1 MPWPI
6 TCITWSVQCLVASV
20 LSHTEDVKESRTYE
34 DRRPYAVPLRLA
46 DLAGPAYGVVE
57 LPLTLAWTGR
67 RDYDL
72 EDPADTNILYE
83 RVIVEAV
90 DADDLSR
97 LLNADRLRATW
108 SQLFL
113 PPRVR
118 RLWETQ
124 FPELSAAA

>member
-1 MPWPI
+1 M
-6 TCITWSVQCLVASV
+6 AFV
-20 LSHTEDVKESRTYE
+20 LSHTEEVTESWTYE

-46 DLAGPAYGVVE
+46 DLAGPACGVVE

-67 RDYDL
+67 RNYDL

-83 RVIVEAV
+83 RVIVEAA
-90 DADDLSR
+90 DAKDLSR

-108 SQLFL
+108 PKLFL
-113 PPRVR
+113 PRRVR
-118 RLWETQ
+118 RLRETQ